1 MILSNKNKRMIKA
14 ILSIVICISIIG
26 GMTIQSMYCAPVV
39 IPLTSLI
46 PIVGKILITAGVSY
60 ISYNAIFGESRRC
73 IEAMSESVA
82 NDLRSMVANIRDN
95 AVIVKD
101 TVWNY
106 VKSCADSNYDEG
118 ENLYYNTLT
127 YDYVSSN
134 VIYRKTAK
142 IHFTKDGTEHTAGW
156 EENPDGSATMYH
168 YGVEVRREMTAEDW
182 NDYVAVCFDIT
193 GTSSKHC
200 QVKLLE
206 ADLVTYTGT
215 YVRDGVTSLNTVE
228 VLESEIVTG
237 VENVIDNPD
246 YIHGNDV
253 TGENSFLINQDY
265 ADLLTGNPEAITD
278 ADITAELETYEGLTC
293 DDVKAEEVPVISG
306 IDEGLLQG
314 ILDSLTGIVSDR
326 LAAIRDALTGAVSGT
341 LEDIRVNTQEEE
353 IENNNIFDF
362 FISLLMILKQLVLI
376 VLKFLVFIVV
386 VRNIP
391 AQSSLFDANTKAV
404 IDYIHNQSLPIFNI
418 TFMQIINAFIGIL
431 VAVSIIRII
440 NKNVRANL

>member
-1 MILSNKNKRMIKA
+1 
-14 ILSIVICISIIG
+14 
-26 GMTIQSMYCAPVV
+26 
-39 IPLTSLI
+39 
-46 PIVGKILITAGVSY
+46 
-60 ISYNAIFGESRRC
+60 
-73 IEAMSESVA
+73 
-82 NDLRSMVANIRDN
+82 
-95 AVIVKD
+95 
-101 TVWNY
+101 
-106 VKSCADSNYDEG
+106 
-118 ENLYYNTLT
+118 
-127 YDYVSSN
+127 
-134 VIYRKTAK
+134 
-142 IHFTKDGTEHTAGW
+142 
-156 EENPDGSATMYH
+156 MYH